1 MPENRQLL
9 LTTVCFTCYTRKL
22 RFISFW
28 FTYLWIY
35 TYFTNRIFLKDAW
48 LWSSLSLL
56 FATYHHQEIYLSIVM
71 AFPIIFGGFG
81 CQCQSSSFLAK
92 LFFSTMCYKI
102 FYVNCVCLL
111 SACCYIQSSLWG
123 LVCDNHFLKKYFQ
136 VVPSIYN

>member
-9 LTTVCFTCYTRKL
+9 LLYASLVIQEKL

-123 LVCDNHFLKKYFQ
+123 LVSVITIFWENIFK
-136 VVPSIYN
+136 

>member
-1 MPENRQLL
+1 MLHLLYKKTAFYQLL
-9 LTTVCFTCYTRKL
+9 
-22 RFISFW
+22 
-28 FTYLWIY
+28 FTYLLMNIY
-35 TYFTNRIFLKDAW
+35 LSTYFTNRINSRLDLNFCKGCMTMKLT
-48 LWSSLSLL
+48 LPIL

-111 SACCYIQSSLWG
+111 SACCYIQSSL
-123 LVCDNHFLKKYFQ
+123 
-136 VVPSIYN
+136 